1 MMLYWGTCG
10 FSYADWAGIVY
21 PKGLKRQDWLRYYA
35 SQFNALELNSTYYAI
50 PSPEIIK
57 AMIAKTGEGFMFS
70 VKANQE
76 MTHRRPDE
84 DRVFVD
90 FIKMLQPFQDAGK
103 LGCLLAQFPYSF
115 HFNRDNQDYIEK
127 LHQKLKGLPLV
138 VEFRNIQWIRPEI
151 YTWLKSNNL
160 GFCCVDEPRLPG
172 LIPPVAEVTSDIGYV
187 RFHGR
192 NAGKWWEHENAYE
205 RYDYS
210 YTEEELAEW
219 IPMLKTIN
227 GQAQNTFIFT
237 NNHWRGQA
245 VDTIRQLKLMFD

>member
-21 PKGLKRQDWLRYYA
+21 PKGLPRRDWLSYYA
-35 SQFNALELNSTYYAI
+35 SQFNALELNSSYYAI
-50 PSPEIIK
+50 PGTEIIK

-76 MTHRRPDE
+76 MTHQRLKD
-84 DRVFVD
+84 DSVFID
-90 FIKMLQPFQDAGK
+90 FIKMLQPFLDAGK
-103 LGCLLAQFPYSF
+103 LGCILAQFPYSF
-115 HFNRDNQDYIEK
+115 HFNRDNQDYIEMFRK
-127 LHQKLKGLPLV
+127 RLDDLPLV
-138 VEFRNIQWIRPEI
+138 VEFRNVEWIKPEI
-151 YTWLKSNNL
+151 YAWLKSNNI

-210 YTEEELAEW
+210 YTEEELTEW
-219 IPMLKTIN
+219 IPRLKTIN
-227 GQAQNTFIFT
+227 SQSQNTFIFT

-245 VDTIRQLKLMFD
+245 VNTIRQLKLAFD

>member
-1 MMLYWGTCG
+1 MLYWGTCG

-21 PKGLKRQDWLRYYA
+21 PKGLKQQDWLRYYA

-50 PSPEIIK
+50 PSPAIIK
-57 AMIAKTGEGFMFS
+57 AMIAKTGEDFVFS

-76 MTHRRPDE
+76 MTHQRPE
-84 DRVFVD
+84 KDRVFID

-103 LGCLLAQFPYSF
+103 LGCILAQFPYSF
-115 HFNRDNQDYIEK
+115 HFNRDNQDYIEMFRK
-127 LHQKLKGLPLV
+127 RLDDLPLV
-138 VEFRNIQWIRPEI
+138 VEFRNIQWIRPEV
-151 YTWLKSNNL
+151 YTWLKSNNI

-172 LIPPVAEVTSDIGYV
+172 LIPPVAVITSDIGYV

-192 NAGKWWEHENAYE
+192 NSVKWWEHDNTYE

-210 YTEEELAEW
+210 YAEEELTEW
-219 IPMLKTIN
+219 IPSIKTIN
-227 GQAQNTFIFT
+227 GQSQNTFIFT